1 MSAGPEPPLSCDMRL
16 NHAGDTGALSDLA
29 GRRMR
34 VLLEELP
41 DQDVRL
47 VGGDRLAVLFLS
59 CRGLLGERAEL
70 KRMKPVFEAFQ
81 QHPQGIRYVRQGRAE
96 AVVGVPSVVGIFEQG
111 RRVKTGRLAPP
122 GKIVRFLD
130 ELPQFFCQHD
140 PIRVLGIADRDPGLI
155 PVVDCLEGGCRVVG
169 RRRWPRQQLLPDPLR
184 IILEAPD
191 SSEAFFFPML
201 SAR

>member
-1 MSAGPEPPLSCDMRL
+1 
-16 NHAGDTGALSDLA
+16 
-29 GRRMR
+29 MR
-34 VLLEELP
+34 VLLKELP

-47 VGGDRLAVLFLS
+47 VGGDRLAALFLN

-70 KRMKPVFEAFQ
+70 KRMKPVFDAFQ

-122 GKIVRFLD
+122 GKIVRLLD
-130 ELPQFFCQHD
+130 ELPEFFGQYDRFVSWVSQIETQVSFQSSIVWRAVAGSSGGAGPGSNSCL
-140 PIRVLGIADRDPGLI
+140 IRSGSSSKP
-155 PVVDCLEGGCRVVG
+155 
-169 RRRWPRQQLLPDPLR
+169 
-184 IILEAPD
+184 PD

-201 SAR
+201 SV